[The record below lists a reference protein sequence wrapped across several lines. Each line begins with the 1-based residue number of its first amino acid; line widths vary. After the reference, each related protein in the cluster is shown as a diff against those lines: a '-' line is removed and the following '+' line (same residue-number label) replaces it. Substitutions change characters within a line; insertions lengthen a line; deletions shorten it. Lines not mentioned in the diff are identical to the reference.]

1 MTFKV
6 LLAAALAVAV
16 SAPALAED
24 KANDTSNGTAA
35 APAQKEKKICR
46 NETVTG
52 SLVAKRRICMTA
64 AEWQELAAKTKKNI
78 DDYTKDAALPQQGA
92 NPLGG

>member
-1 MTFKV
+1 MTLKI

-16 SAPALAED
+16 SAPALADD
-24 KANDTSNGTAA
+24 KAKDNDKSTE
-35 APAQKEKKICR
+35 APKEKKICR
-46 NETVTG
+46 NETTTG

-64 AEWQELAAKTKKNI
+64 AEWDELSQKTRKNI
-78 DDYTKDAALPQQGA
+78 DDFTKDAALPQQGA

>member
-16 SAPALAED
+16 SAPALAAD
-24 KANDTSNGTAA
+24 KDNDKGNGTA

-78 DDYTKDAALPQQGA
+78 DDYSRDAGLPQQGA